1 MERSLTMMRQTGR
14 IEICSENVAVLDRQR
29 HLFLFRSRAGQQR
42 TKRAKAHTL
51 ADAHRRGQL
60 VRIQCQL
67 CSIARSYQP
76 ADLERLVGAVDL
88 DGLTAK
94 MRCEKC
100 GKRDYL
106 GAHFCFPTGQ
116 ELASPRIRRL
126 VDIRMARKVI
136 WRDEP

>member
-1 MERSLTMMRQTGR
+1 MSPSLTVKG
-14 IEICSENVAVLDRQR
+14 ICSYSVLMPDNSG
-29 HLFLFRSRAGQQR
+29 RSGR
-42 TKRAKAHTL
+42 KAHTL
-51 ADAHRRGQL
+51 ADAHRCGQL

-67 CSIARSYQP
+67 CSIARNYQP
-76 ADLERLVGAVDL
+76 VDLERLVGAVDL

-116 ELASPRIRRL
+116 ELASLRIRRL